1 MLKSLTV
8 GQVTGPG
15 RQTVAEPESLTAERD
30 RTTFVPPAIQVG

>member
-15 RQTVAEPESLTAERD
+15 RQTVAEPECLTAQRD
-30 RTTFVPPAIQVG
+30 RTALAPPAIRVG